1 MSHILDALR
10 RAEDERRLGRPPG
23 RGVITSPL
31 RASRRRTATAPRWV
45 AIGIAVLGLAALLYA
60 FLPERA
66 SDAPARSDSAGT
78 PPVTRPASTPDPA
91 PVAPASAEAEAD
103 APIPRAQLAD
113 GARLRSLDALFPGVE
128 GDQGPSAAARRSGAV
143 ALEPQDLFV
152 AGGGTSARTGVDRDA
167 DAGSDR
173 ATSAASTPPPSS
185 AETAPEPMLPAAQ
198 SDLPAF
204 TIQVHVYDDD
214 PERRFVRVGGRRYG
228 IGERLPDGGMIAD
241 IVPDGLVV
249 RWRDRLVKRALER

>member
-31 RASRRRTATAPRWV
+31 RAGRRRAAPAPRWAAV
-45 AIGIAVLGLAALLYA
+45 AIAVVGIAALLYA
-60 FLPERA
+60 FLPDDATLPVA
-66 SDAPARSDSAGT
+66 SDPDGAPPDA
-78 PPVTRPASTPDPA
+78 RPASAPKPA
-91 PVAPASAEAEAD
+91 PTAPGTAD
-103 APIPRAQLAD
+103 SRAPIPRAQLAD
-113 GARLRSLDALFPGVE
+113 GARLRSLDALFPEAE
-128 GDQGPSAAARRSGAV
+128 GDQGPSAAARRSGAA

-152 AGGGTSARTGVDRDA
+152 AGGGTSGRTGPDRDA
-167 DAGSDR
+167 DAGIDR
-173 ATSAASTPPPSS
+173 TAAPASTSAPSPSPPDTAS
-185 AETAPEPMLPAAQ
+185 ETVLPAAQ

-228 IGERLPDGGMIAD
+228 IGDRLPGGGMIAD